1 MEIKSIYQFSVCGK
15 LQCFIPKNIK
25 VVKLVKRRRSKMETK
40 EAEAKKV
47 LKGAFVESLKRNNR
61 KIREDRATAI
71 SEDTSLVY
79 KRRVEDLEIAIK
91 RMKRTQEN
99 MYDLSPADAHS
110 LTPAKDFDCDKFV
123 EEDIALG
130 IKIRE
135 TEIKLDIARKQ
146 FTYLF
151 GGY

>member
-1 MEIKSIYQFSVCGK
+1 MED
-15 LQCFIPKNIK
+15 KNTTQEI
-25 VVKLVKRRRSKMETK
+25 SKDVQK
-40 EAEAKKV
+40 DGLFV
-47 LKGAFVESLKRNNR
+47 AFLKRNNR

-71 SEDTSLVY
+71 AEDTSLVY

-123 EEDIALG
+123 EEDITLG

-135 TEIKLDIARKQ
+135 TQIKLDIATQQYQK
-146 FTYLF
+146 LF
-151 GGY
+151 IGGK